1 MKKAIIVY
9 GNANNNTENLV
20 GYLCRA
26 VRKAGVCDVT
36 IKKVTETDV
45 SELYD
50 YNRILLAS
58 SFYSDYE
65 LQDDFIDFYEEMK
78 GIDLKG
84 KKAAAFGT
92 GNNSM
97 SCFCSV
103 NTILEDRLKKCG
115 ADIITEFE
123 VEEELYD
130 LKINI
135 YMVF

>member
-9 GNANNNTENLV
+9 ESINHNTENLV

-26 VRKAGVCDVT
+26 VRKAGICDVT

-58 SFYSDYE
+58 SFYLDSE

-78 GIDLKG
+78 GLDLKG

-92 GNNSM
+92 GDNSI
-97 SCFCSV
+97 SQFCSV
-103 NTILEDRLKKCG
+103 NTILVDRLKRCG
-115 ADIITEFE
+115 ADIITGFE
-123 VEEELYD
+123 EDLYGI
-130 LKINI
+130 K
-135 YMVF
+135 

>member
-9 GNANNNTENLV
+9 GSTNHNTENLV

-36 IKKVTETDV
+36 IKKITETDV

-58 SFYSDYE
+58 SFYSDSE

-78 GIDLKG
+78 GLDLKG

-97 SCFCSV
+97 SCFCSA
-103 NTILEDRLKKCG
+103 NTILVDWLKRCG
-115 ADIITEFE
+115 AEIISGFKI
-123 VEEELYD
+123 EEDLYD

-135 YMVF
+135 